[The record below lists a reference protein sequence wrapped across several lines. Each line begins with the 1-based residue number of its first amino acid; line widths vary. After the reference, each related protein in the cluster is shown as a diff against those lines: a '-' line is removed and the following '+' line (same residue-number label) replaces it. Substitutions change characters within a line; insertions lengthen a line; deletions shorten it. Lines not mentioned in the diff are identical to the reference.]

1 MAVLT
6 RPAAPS
12 RLGGVPNAVDH
23 ARLWMSILV
32 TGFFAIGLLFKSFIF
47 VGGEPVAVNYIFNGL
62 FVGGMLAGLL
72 FTSRFQPIGRPIAL
86 LFAFAIV
93 WVTISSGV
101 SGITMNYLAA
111 FSMAVMLAGCFYAVP
126 VVCLSVGFE
135 PWRFINIISLV
146 TIALSLAMVL
156 VAPALTIDPES
167 GRFSGFFLSV
177 AIACNFFFLSTVLSV
192 ASALR
197 ARSNGQFYFYVG
209 AAILSFFFM
218 YITRTR
224 SVLIETMFCVMVLC
238 TFSPMRRGL
247 KMLIMAVAAW
257 LLVLGLVSGTAVST
271 GLVSLDDQLE
281 EFRLADG
288 SLTDARNRN
297 WQFGLERIAERP
309 LFGEGL
315 LTKQTEG
322 GTRDLQIGE
331 GGSYNQAYDP
341 HSLPLSLS
349 VQGGIP
355 FMLAIIGVIVLVLFR
370 FVNRFG
376 LVRSLQSPD
385 FVLVATHLP
394 VMMLAGGDLTTLGNM
409 VEKTFWML
417 VGALEIKNA
426 LVRPDDPRYRVR
438 QSLTSI
444 FERPQH
450 PAGA

>member
-1 MAVLT
+1 MALLT
-6 RPAAPS
+6 GTSPRLQSPGLPAT
-12 RLGGVPNAVDH
+12 VNH
-23 ARLWMSILV
+23 ARLWMSLLV
-32 TGFFAIGLLFKSFIF
+32 TGFFAVGLLFKSFIF

-62 FVGGMLAGLL
+62 FIGGMLAGLL
-72 FTSRFQPIGRPIAL
+72 FTSCYQPVGRTIAL
-86 LFAFAIV
+86 LFAFAV
-93 WVTISSGV
+93 AWVTISSAV
-101 SGITMNYLAA
+101 SGITMNYVAT
-111 FSMAVMLAGCFYAVP
+111 FSMIVMLAGCFYAVP

-135 PWRFINIISLV
+135 PWRLINVVSLV
-146 TIALSLAMVL
+146 TIFLSLAML
-156 VAPALTIDPES
+156 MVAPGLTTDPES

-177 AIACNFFFLSTVLSV
+177 AIACNFFFLSTVLSI

-197 ARSNGQFYFYVG
+197 ARNNAQFYFYIG

-247 KMLIMAVAAW
+247 KMLIMAIAAW
-257 LLVLGLVSGTAVST
+257 LLVLGVVSGTAVST

-288 SLTDARNRN
+288 SLTAARNRN
-297 WQFGLERIAERP
+297 WEFGFERIADRP

-322 GTRDLQIGE
+322 GTRDLQLGE
-331 GGSYNQAYDP
+331 GGSYNQIYDP

-355 FMLAIIGVIVLVLFR
+355 FMLAMMSVIAIVLFR
-370 FVNRFG
+370 FVRRFG
-376 LVRSLQSPD
+376 LVRALQSPD
-385 FVLVATHLP
+385 FVLVATHFP
-394 VMMLAGGDLTTLGNM
+394 VMTLSGGDLTTLGNM
-409 VEKTFWML
+409 VEKTFWIL
-417 VGALEIKNA
+417 VGALEVKNA

-438 QSLTSI
+438 QPLSSI
-444 FERPQH
+444 FDRAPQSAH
-450 PAGA
+450 A